1 MALIQCNECGQ
12 SVSDKAA
19 NCPNCGAP
27 LSSTENKEAILKL
40 VWKGKYAVTKT
51 SMEVVVNGKSLGLYS
66 YNDGFELDIPIQSS
80 FMDIALR
87 CNGMTFH
94 IKLPIESQENYTCK
108 LYYSA
113 FSYFYYELYNSA
125 GHLMKKDKLSIGMW
139 ILCFLIPLVG
149 FIYYFVKK
157 NEYPSKAKSA
167 LLISIVGFII
177 AILQMYI
184 L

>member
-66 YNDGFELDIPIQSS
+66 YNDGFELDIPIQS
-80 FMDIALR
+80 
-87 CNGMTFH
+87 
-94 IKLPIESQENYTCK
+94 
-108 LYYSA
+108 
-113 FSYFYYELYNSA
+113 
-125 GHLMKKDKLSIGMW
+125 
-139 ILCFLIPLVG
+139 
-149 FIYYFVKK
+149 
-157 NEYPSKAKSA
+157 
-167 LLISIVGFII
+167 
-177 AILQMYI
+177 
-184 L
+184 

>member
-1 MALIQCNECGQ
+1 MNADRAFQIRLLI
-12 SVSDKAA
+12 VRIVVLLF
-19 NCPNCGAP
+19 P
-27 LSSTENKEAILKL
+27 
-40 VWKGKYAVTKT
+40 

-113 FSYFYYELYNSA
+113 FSYYYYDL
-125 GHLMKKDKLSIGMW
+125 
-139 ILCFLIPLVG
+139 
-149 FIYYFVKK
+149 
-157 NEYPSKAKSA
+157 
-167 LLISIVGFII
+167 
-177 AILQMYI
+177 
-184 L
+184 